1 MAFLLGYYSTDPNYP
16 EGVRINV
23 ESLYV
28 PPQTA
33 HEDGWTLKQDSN
45 EVYRDMVASS
55 LQLEIVGMVYTRQRG
70 SGKISPLDSSEV
82 RKIAQF

>member
-1 MAFLLGYYSTDPNYP
+1 MQDFCGMQKMAFLLGYYSTDPNYP

-33 HEDGWTLKQDSN
+33 REDGWTLK
-45 EVYRDMVASS
+45 
-55 LQLEIVGMVYTRQRG
+55 
-70 SGKISPLDSSEV
+70 
-82 RKIAQF
+82 

>member
-1 MAFLLGYYSTDPNYP
+1 MCKDDITRFVNSWMQDFCGMQMMAFLLGYYSTDPNYP

-33 HEDGWTLKQDSN
+33 REDGWTLK
-45 EVYRDMVASS
+45 
-55 LQLEIVGMVYTRQRG
+55 
-70 SGKISPLDSSEV
+70 
-82 RKIAQF
+82 